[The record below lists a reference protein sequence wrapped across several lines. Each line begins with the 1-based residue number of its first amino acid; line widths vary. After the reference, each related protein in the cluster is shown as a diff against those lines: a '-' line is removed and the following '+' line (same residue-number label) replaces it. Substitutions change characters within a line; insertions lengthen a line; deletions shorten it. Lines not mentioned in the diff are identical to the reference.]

1 MARLF
6 AGASNAGASNAG
18 ASNSAMDS
26 GSITMITR
34 ASRLQALCKAEDKLI
49 AQMPRENAERRAL
62 LGRAT
67 CWDHVFGAFCA
78 DQSGLCFEPE
88 SEPEKLRLLEQ
99 HCAELEP
106 MSCASCGQEMGPLS
120 LSHLTLSEAD
130 MAQHRARVHEQKEAM
145 KKHMLNAHGKTWEEV
160 RGLPPDFE
168 SKVEVLVEKNA
179 SREKPLLK
187 IKINA
192 GASNAGASNSA
203 INGRLVHFRISKE
216 TPLSKMLKAFCKEVK
231 LGAEQLRFS
240 APCRRASASH
250 VDDQAVHE
258 LQVDDPRNMID
269 LELEDG
275 DTIDAVI
282 CGAPE
287 PKRRRTADAPAAPL
301 DRDEAA
307 AASYVDT
314 CLAGTVLHLA
324 MLGEEGEEA
333 AGAKGAPNSS
343 SAGSMG
349 GALTV
354 AAAEAA
360 AAEKARIREFN
371 ALTREFRYIQK
382 KEQEQQS
389 QPKGK

>member
-1 MARLF
+1 
-6 AGASNAGASNAG
+6 
-18 ASNSAMDS
+18 MDS

-49 AQMPRENAERRAL
+49 AQMPREKAERRAL

-130 MAQHRARVHEQKEAM
+130 MAQHRARVHEQKEAI
-145 KKHMLNAHGKTWEEV
+145 KQHMLDAHNKTWEEV
-160 RGLPPDFE
+160 RGLPPVFE

-179 SREKPLLK
+179 SGEKPLSKKLLLK

-203 INGRLVHFRISKE
+203 MDGRLVHFMISKE

-240 APCRRASASH
+240 APCRRASASFFT
-250 VDDQAVHE
+250 E

-282 CGAPE
+282 CGDPA
-287 PKRRRTADAPAAPL
+287 PKRQRTADAPAAPL

-307 AASYVDT
+307 AASYVDK
-314 CLAGTVLHLA
+314 CLARTVLHLA
-324 MLGEEGEEA
+324 MPGEEEWNSMRSFIEEGEEA

-354 AAAEAA
+354 AAEAA

-382 KEQEQQS
+382 KEQEQR
-389 QPKGK
+389 PW